1 MVAFTITP
9 SRAAARL
16 NSGVRPHF
24 MPARF
29 LYLENCGSPT
39 QWDGTRYLEYLAKV
53 RPRLPSD
60 LQSLTGIDRYK
71 LPSDSDLSLW
81 RSDVT
86 HMQASRDGITF
97 SATNDYGTRRFEFIY
112 SGVCKFQTTSSKL
125 HFLPTIVIQELV
137 KLRNGLLRH
146 TFSDMGGDFTTIHA
160 SSLSF
165 QESLLQ

>member
-1 MVAFTITP
+1 
-9 SRAAARL
+9 
-16 NSGVRPHF
+16 

-29 LYLENCGSPT
+29 FHLENSGSPT
-39 QWDGTRYLEYLAKV
+39 QWDGTRYLEYLAEV

-60 LQSLTGIDRYK
+60 LQSLTAIERYK
-71 LPSDSDLSLW
+71 LPSESDLSLW

-86 HMQASRDGITF
+86 HMQASRDGITI
-97 SATNDYGTRRFEFIY
+97 SARNDYRTRRFEFIY

-125 HFLPTIVIQELV
+125 YFPPTIVIQELIQ
-137 KLRNGLLRH
+137 LRNGIFRH

-165 QESLLQ
+165 EESLLQ